1 MSDDAAA
8 GIMEATY
15 RALCEHGYA
24 DLTMQRIADESDCSK
39 AALHYHYD
47 TKEALLR
54 SFLDF
59 LLERFETEIAG
70 ADAVDPRERLDAF
83 LDVIFESEESEGTA
97 FATALLEIKAQ
108 APYDE
113 AYRDRLLEWD
123 RAMRGVVAEAVRDGV
138 ERGAFREV
146 DPESVARF
154 VATTING
161 AHVREVA
168 LNEDMAATRDLL
180 EAYLDRTLA
189 PGDPDSP
196 GESPV

>member
-47 TKEALLR
+47 TKEELLR

-59 LLERFETEIAG
+59 LLERFEAEIAA
-70 ADAVDPRERLDAF
+70 ADAADPRERLDAF
-83 LDVIFESEESEGTA
+83 LEAIFESESSEGTA
-97 FATALLEIKAQ
+97 FATALLEVKAQ

-123 RAMRGVVAEAVRDGV
+123 RAMRAVVAGAVREGIDNG
-138 ERGAFREV
+138 EFREV

-161 AHVREVA
+161 AHVRQVA
-168 LNEDMAATRDLL
+168 LDEDMTATRDLL

-189 PGDPDSP
+189 PPDSDSP
-196 GESPV
+196 GEPPV

>member
-59 LLERFETEIAG
+59 LLERFEAEIAG
-70 ADAVDPRERLDAF
+70 ADVVDPRERLDAF
-83 LDVIFESEESEGTA
+83 LEAIFESDGSEGTA

-123 RAMRGVVAEAVRDGV
+123 RAMRGVVAEAVREGV
-138 ERGAFREV
+138 ERGEFREV

-161 AHVREVA
+161 AHVRQVA
-168 LNEDMAATRDLL
+168 LNEDMTATRELL

-189 PGDPDSP
+189 PGDPEGR